1 MSLES
6 KSISSGSRSQ
16 HTTGLIANLDW
27 TLIGLFLI
35 LVFMGWFNL
44 YSASFQESAPSM
56 FDSSQEYGKQFIWI
70 IICSVA
76 AAIVLILDS
85 DFFRTFAYH
94 IFGIVMLLLV
104 AVLLFGAVKNGAK
117 SWFGIGSF
125 GIQPSEFAKFATA
138 LALAKYLSS
147 LNVRIKDPKTKIIAG
162 AIVNIPTALI
172 LLQPDMG
179 TVLVFVAFV
188 FVLYREGL
196 SGNYLLLGLMSI
208 ILAVISLLMKDG
220 EYSIFGWFS
229 LTGQYMFISV
239 LCILAAL
246 ILYLIRALILP
257 RFRRSAYFFLLI
269 GWMGSLGFILAVDF
283 LFNSLASHQQ
293 ERIEIT
299 LGLKEDPRGSGY
311 NVNQAMSAIGSGGVS
326 GKGYMHGTLS
336 NDKYQ
341 HVPMQSTDF
350 IFCSVGEEWG
360 FIGSTVLIVAYILLL
375 FRLII
380 VAERQRSKFTRIYG
394 YSVACI
400 LFFHLMINV
409 GMAIGL
415 APVIGIPLPFFSYG
429 GSSLLGFTVLL
440 FIFVKLDGERMDL
453 LS

>member
-1 MSLES
+1 
-6 KSISSGSRSQ
+6 
-16 HTTGLIANLDW
+16 
-27 TLIGLFLI
+27 
-35 LVFMGWFNL
+35 MGWFNL

-70 IICSVA
+70 IICSVVA
-76 AAIVLILDS
+76 VIVLILDS

-229 LTGQYMFISV
+229 LPGQYMFISV